1 MGRMRGEGRM
11 HEISAKERG
20 PARSRGGGKTA
31 DHPSRLPVASMRR
44 LLREV
49 KGEDRY
55 ASSAVSDAIFA
66 PLAFCNPGDVGG
78 LRRNERAS
86 PAGASWQAGG

>member
-1 MGRMRGEGRM
+1 
-11 HEISAKERG
+11 
-20 PARSRGGGKTA
+20 
-31 DHPSRLPVASMRR
+31 MRR